1 MLRWLVRAVSYRP
14 SWRTTR
20 RTTGGR
26 RFLDGDRHRRRG
38 LIAIATAFRALR
50 REILE
55 QRIELGKRIDAQ
67 SVEPAKRID
76 AQSVEISALSQ
87 KMHRLEVELRE
98 RMAKVEN
105 LLEGLREAISGKRA
119 A

>member
-1 MLRWLVRAVSYRP
+1 MDAVA
-14 SWRTTR
+14 WTVIG
-20 RTTGGR
+20 TGVAI
-26 RFLDGDRHRRRG
+26 

-67 SVEPAKRID
+67 GLELGKRIETQGLELGKRID
-76 AQSVEISALSQ
+76 AQGLELGKRIDAQGLEISALNAQ
-87 KMHRLEVELRE
+87 MHRLEVELRE
-98 RMAKVEN
+98 RMAKVEG

>member
-1 MLRWLVRAVSYRP
+1 MDAVA
-14 SWRTTR
+14 WTVIG
-20 RTTGGR
+20 TGVAI
-26 RFLDGDRHRRRG
+26 

-67 SVEPAKRID
+67 SVELSKRID
-76 AQSVEISALSQ
+76 AQSVGISTLNE
-87 KMHRLEVELRE
+87 KMQRLEVELRE
-98 RMAKVEN
+98 RMAKVEG

>member
-1 MLRWLVRAVSYRP
+1 MDAVA
-14 SWRTTR
+14 WTVIG
-20 RTTGGR
+20 TGVAI
-26 RFLDGDRHRRRG
+26 

-67 SVEPAKRID
+67 GLELGKRIETQGLELGKRID
-76 AQSVEISALSQ
+76 AQGLEISALNAQ
-87 KMHRLEVELRE
+87 MHRLEVELRE
-98 RMAKVEN
+98 RMAKVEG